1 MTPERYQQ
9 IKALFHAALEHEPG
23 AQAAFLDQACAGD
36 PALRAEVEALLAVE
50 PAPSFIEGA
59 IQDAVARIA
68 ADPPEPVQ
76 GQRIGPYQVIRQIAR
91 GGMGAVYLAL
101 RADDQYRKQ
110 VAIKL
115 IRRGLDTEDIIR
127 RFRNERQIL
136 AGLDH
141 PNVARLLDG
150 GATDDGRPYLV
161 MEYIEGQPIDDYA
174 DHHTLS
180 TEDRL
185 RLFRQVCAAVQ
196 YAHQHLVIHRDIKP
210 SNILVTE
217 DGTPKLLD
225 FGIAKL
231 LTPEMAAQT
240 LDATAPALRL
250 MTPEYAS
257 PEQVRGET
265 ITTASDVYSLG
276 VVLYELLTGHRP
288 YRLTGRTPHEV
299 LQAVCEQEPERPS
312 TAITRVE
319 EVATD
324 GETKRITPEVVSE
337 MRADTPERLRRRL
350 SGDLDTIVLKAMHKE
365 PQRRYASVEQFSEDI
380 RRHLEGLPVIA
391 RKDTLGYR
399 AGKFVRRHKVGAL
412 ATALIVVTLMGG
424 IAATLWQARVAERR
438 FNDVRQ
444 LANTF
449 MFDIHDEIANLP
461 GSTRAREKLVM
472 TALQYLD
479 RLAQESG
486 GEASLQRELATA
498 YEKVGDIQGNP
509 YQPNL
514 GDTTGALQSYRK
526 ALAIREAL
534 LAADPQRL
542 EARLDVA
549 ASQSK
554 IGDMLLSTHDL
565 AGALE
570 RYRRANQIYEEV
582 AVQQP
587 GDMRIRSALAASYES
602 ISEALWERGETASGF
617 ETYRQA
623 LQIRE
628 AIVTQE
634 PGSAPAQHGLAR
646 SLDTFATR
654 LVYTEAKAE
663 AVAHM
668 RRSVTILESLTAADP
683 TNARLRRNL
692 ATGYTHLG
700 DVLWGTGDVR
710 GELESYRQSLAI
722 HQELA
727 AADPAN
733 IQLRRDL
740 GVAHGNVGYALAQT
754 GEASGLEH
762 CQKAVA
768 IFESLTA
775 ADPASIKAKRDLA
788 AYGKWTGDA
797 GVFLADDKRAPVSTR
812 IERWQHARASYQRSL
827 AIMLDLR
834 DRGLVRGDDV
844 GGIDQAQAGI
854 IKCDAAL
861 AKLRKQ

>member
-9 IKALFHAALEHEPG
+9 IKNLFHAALEREPG
-23 AQAAFLDQACAGD
+23 QRAAFLDQACAGD

-59 IQDAVARIA
+59 IQDAVTRIA

-76 GQRIGPYQVIRQIAR
+76 GQRIGPYQVSRQIAR

-101 RADDQYRKQ
+101 RADDQYRKH

-115 IRRGLDTEDIIR
+115 IRRGLDTDDIIR

-141 PNVARLLDG
+141 PNIARLLDG
-150 GATDDGRPYLV
+150 GATGDGRPYLV
-161 MEYIEGQPIDDYA
+161 MEYIEGQPIDDYG
-174 DHHTLS
+174 DHHKLS

-185 RLFRQVCAAVQ
+185 TLFRQVCAAVQ

-231 LTPEMAAQT
+231 LTPELAAQT

-250 MTPEYAS
+250 MTPDYAS
-257 PEQVRGET
+257 PEQVRGEP

-276 VVLYELLTGHRP
+276 VVLYGLLTGHRP

-299 LQAVCEQEPERPS
+299 LQAVCEQDPEKPS

-319 EVATD
+319 EVSTD
-324 GETKRITPEVVSE
+324 GETKRITPQSVSHT
-337 MRADTPERLRRRL
+337 RADTPERLRRRL

-380 RRHLEGLPVIA
+380 RRHVEGLPVIA
-391 RKDTLGYR
+391 RKDTLRYR
-399 AGKFVRRHKVGAL
+399 AGKFIRRHKVGVF
-412 ATALIVVTLMGG
+412 ATALIMVTLVGG
-424 IAATLWQARVAERR
+424 ILATLWQARVAERR
-438 FNDVRQ
+438 FNDVRR
-444 LANTF
+444 LADTF

-461 GSTRAREKLVM
+461 GSTRAREKLVT

-486 GEASLQRELATA
+486 GDASLQRELATA

-526 ALAIREAL
+526 ALVIRETL
-534 LAADPQRL
+534 LAANPPSVD
-542 EARLDVA
+542 ARLDVA
-549 ASQSK
+549 ASHSK

-582 AVQQP
+582 AAQQP
-587 GDMRIRSALAASYES
+587 DSTRIRSALAASYES
-602 ISEALWERGETASGF
+602 ISEALWQRGETTSGF

-628 AIVTQE
+628 AIVTRE
-634 PGSAPAQHGLAR
+634 PGSAPAQHGLAK

-668 RRSVTILESLTAADP
+668 RQSVAILESLAAADP
-683 TNARLRRNL
+683 INARLRRNL

-700 DVLWGTGDVR
+700 DVLWGTGDVA
-710 GELESYRQSLAI
+710 GELASYRQSLVI
-722 HQELA
+722 CQELA
-727 AADPAN
+727 TADPAN

-754 GEASGLEH
+754 GEASGLKH
-762 CQKAVA
+762 CQQAVA
-768 IFESLTA
+768 IFESLAT
-775 ADPASIKAKRDLA
+775 ADPASIKTKRDLA
-788 AYGKWTGDA
+788 AYSKWMGDA
-797 GVFLADDKRAPVSTR
+797 GVFLAEDKSAPVSTR
-812 IERWQHARASYQRSL
+812 IERWQHARAAYQRSL
-827 AIMLDLR
+827 TVMLDLR
-834 DRGLVRGDDV
+834 ARGLVRADDV
-844 GGIDQAQAGI
+844 GGIEATQAAI
-854 IKCDAAL
+854 VKCDAAL
-861 AKLRKQ
+861 AKLTRR